1 MTTETRE
8 SLAMEWDLQSDPAAA
23 QCPFHAASKL
33 LDGPPIQ
40 FKRGEHHVRAEGL
53 GGNWVITRQALQAEV
68 LRNPDLFSSHLAIG
82 FSRLIGEDWPLVP
95 LELDPPEH
103 THFRML
109 LMPWFS
115 PAKAQEMSPEIRNL
129 AISLIEDI
137 KHRGSIEFMEHF
149 GSVFPVTVFMQMMG
163 LPREQMPRFLQWEND
178 MLRGET
184 MEIRGE
190 AALAIKTYLLDLVE
204 ERRKNPGN
212 DIVSYIL
219 DCDIEGAPLS
229 EDRILGTVF
238 MLFAGGLDTV
248 ASSLGFIFRT
258 LATNHAL
265 QDQLRHNPDLIDAA
279 VEEFLRA
286 YGVVTTFR
294 YVTRD
299 CEFHDVAMQKGDL
312 VEIPFGLGSRDDAV
326 YDDPHEINLDRA
338 NKRNITFSTGPHTCL
353 GRHLA
358 RAEIKIAIEEWL
370 ARVPSFTI
378 SDPAAVKT
386 AAESVWAIECLP
398 LSWQSPAGGAD

>member
-1 MTTETRE
+1 MTTETRD
-8 SLAMEWDLQSDPAAA
+8 SLAMEWDLQPDTAAGE
-23 QCPFHAASKL
+23 CPFRAASKL
-33 LDGPPIQ
+33 LEGPPIQ

-68 LRNPDLFSSHLAIG
+68 LRDPELFSSHLAIG
-82 FSRLIGEDWPLVP
+82 FSRLIGESWPLVP

-103 THFRML
+103 TQFRTL

-115 PAKAQEMSPEIRNL
+115 APRAREMTSEIRSL
-129 AISLIEDI
+129 AISLIEEI
-137 KHRGSIEFMEHF
+137 KPRGSVEFMEHF

-184 MEIRGE
+184 MGIRGD
-190 AALAIKTYLLDLVE
+190 AALAIKTYLVDLVE
-204 ERRKNPGN
+204 ERREKPGN

-229 EDRILGTVF
+229 EARILGTVF

-258 LATNHAL
+258 LASDQAL
-265 QDQLRHNPDLIDAA
+265 QERLRSEPTLIDAA

-299 CEFHDVAMQKGDL
+299 CEFHGVAMRKGDL

-326 YDDPHEINLDRA
+326 YECPHDIKPDRA

-358 RAEIKIAIEEWL
+358 RAEIKVAIEEWL
-370 ARVPSFTI
+370 ARVPPFSI
-378 SDPAAVKT
+378 SDSGSVKT

-398 LSWQSPAGGAD
+398 LCWDSAN